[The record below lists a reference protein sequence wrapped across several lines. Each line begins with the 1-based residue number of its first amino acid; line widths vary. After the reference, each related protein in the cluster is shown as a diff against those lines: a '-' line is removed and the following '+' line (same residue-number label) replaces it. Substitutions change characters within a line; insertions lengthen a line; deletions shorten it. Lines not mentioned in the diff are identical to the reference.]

1 MENREHQILSEIRSL
16 TDLLKLKLEEIEEKL
31 DRLEE
36 LLETEP
42 VYDDQS
48 PIDIDI
54 IEDDSVPEPVLAET
68 EPETEPEAAADAFDE
83 PEAAAEPEAVQE
95 SEDLPVAEVMLEA
108 MPEPEEEKE
117 EEKVTE
123 GKIVVRQA
131 VIDAMA
137 ARQAWRTDMPGA
149 AVRDIRSAISLNDRV
164 IFINHLFNEDPMM
177 FQDMLSRINN
187 MTSLEEV
194 LEAVVSEYPEWDLDS
209 EVVYR
214 FMMAVRRKIRD

>member
-68 EPETEPEAAADAFDE
+68 EPEAEPEAAAEAFDE

-108 MPEPEEEKE
+108 MPEPEDEKE

-123 GKIVVRQA
+123 GKTVVRQA

>member
-31 DRLEE
+31 DRLEK

-54 IEDDSVPEPVLAET
+54 IEDDFVPESVLTET

-108 MPEPEEEKE
+108 MPEPEDEKE

-123 GKIVVRQA
+123 GKTVVRQA

>member
-54 IEDDSVPEPVLAET
+54 IEDDSVPEPVLTET

-108 MPEPEEEKE
+108 MPEPEDGKE

-123 GKIVVRQA
+123 GKTVVRQA

>member
-54 IEDDSVPEPVLAET
+54 IEDDFVPESVLTET
-68 EPETEPEAAADAFDE
+68 EPETEPEAAAEAFDE
-83 PEAAAEPEAVQE
+83 PEVAAEPEAVQE

-108 MPEPEEEKE
+108 MPEPEDEKE

-123 GKIVVRQA
+123 GKTVVRQA

>member
-54 IEDDSVPEPVLAET
+54 IEDDSVPEPVLT
-68 EPETEPEAAADAFDE
+68 ETEPEAAAEAFDE

-108 MPEPEEEKE
+108 MPEPEDEKE

-123 GKIVVRQA
+123 GKTVVRQA

>member
-54 IEDDSVPEPVLAET
+54 IEDDSVPEPVLTET
-68 EPETEPEAAADAFDE
+68 EPDTEPEAAADAFDE

-108 MPEPEEEKE
+108 MPEPEDEKE

-123 GKIVVRQA
+123 GKTVVRQA

-149 AVRDIRSAISLNDRV
+149 AVRDTRSAISLNDRV

-194 LEAVVSEYPEWDLDS
+194 LEAVFSEYPEWDLDS

>member
-54 IEDDSVPEPVLAET
+54 IEDDFVPEPVLTET

-123 GKIVVRQA
+123 GKTVVRQA

>member
-54 IEDDSVPEPVLAET
+54 IEDDFVPESVLAET
-68 EPETEPEAAADAFDE
+68 EPEAEPEAAADAFDE

-108 MPEPEEEKE
+108 MPEPEDEKE

-123 GKIVVRQA
+123 GKTVVRQA

>member
-31 DRLEE
+31 DRLEK

-54 IEDDSVPEPVLAET
+54 IEDDFVPESVLTET
-68 EPETEPEAAADAFDE
+68 EPDTEPEAAEEAFDE

-108 MPEPEEEKE
+108 MPEPEDEKE

-123 GKIVVRQA
+123 GKTVVRQA

>member
-68 EPETEPEAAADAFDE
+68 EPEAEPEAAEEAFDE

-95 SEDLPVAEVMLEA
+95 SEDLLVAEVMLEA
-108 MPEPEEEKE
+108 MPEPEDEKE

-123 GKIVVRQA
+123 GKTVVRQA